1 MEQLTILPDYC
12 CFLFDPFY
20 NGFSF
25 DYSDMSWKRPDTGER
40 VSGLV
45 DREEVFRATENSRL
59 ESEPDFPKPAE
70 GRG

>member
-12 CFLFDPFY
+12 CFIFDPFY
-20 NGFSF
+20 NGFLF

-40 VSGLV
+40 VSGLA

-59 ESEPDFPKPAE
+59 ESEPEFPKPAE